1 MVAIEKKLSE
11 EKARVGAQRI
21 EVLRLLDDSE
31 AKLRVVEKFLHDDV
45 QVAGDRLDHK
55 RARERER

>member
-1 MVAIEKKLSE
+1 MHALVDMEKKVSE

-31 AKLRVVEKFLHDDV
+31 AKLRVVEKFLRDDV
-45 QVAGDRLDHK
+45 QVYVF
-55 RARERER
+55 